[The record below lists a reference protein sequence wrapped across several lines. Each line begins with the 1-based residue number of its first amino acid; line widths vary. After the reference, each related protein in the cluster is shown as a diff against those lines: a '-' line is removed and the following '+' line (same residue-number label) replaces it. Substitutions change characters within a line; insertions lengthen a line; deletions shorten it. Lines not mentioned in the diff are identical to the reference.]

1 MFLKTRHTVGL
12 TLLFCYLVAWLDRM
26 AINMTLPFMAQEFG
40 LGPEKLGWV
49 LSAFFLGYSMSQ
61 VPGGMMADRVG
72 PRRVILVAL
81 VWWSLFTAATGVVGG
96 LASLLAVRFLF
107 GLGEGVF
114 PAAVWKVIGQ
124 FFSKKD
130 RGTANALVLS
140 SVALGPAISLLLLS
154 QMLPVFGW
162 RASFYLLGG
171 AGVLCVLAAWWQIS
185 DSPETHPRMAREE
198 LEQFERDTRSEAAN
212 SEQTLDRGSFGDL
225 LRSPAIWVLFFV
237 ALVYNLTMYGWL
249 NWLPK
254 YLMEVKGLSLGKT
267 GLLGSLPFILGGVGC
282 MLAGYVSDRWF
293 RGRRKWLVLGCQAVG
308 GVCLYLFTRIE
319 DPVQYMVAQCLA
331 GFLLFMAAGAICA
344 LPMILLPTR
353 LMGSG
358 AGFINTGGQIG
369 GFLTNILIGY
379 VIKWNDNAA
388 AAGFQ
393 VMLGALVVAA
403 VLVGV
408 GIRERPAVPTST
420 PNTLSPST
428 GGGA

>member
-1 MFLKTRHTVGL
+1 MKTRHSVGL

-26 AINMTLPFMAQEFG
+26 AINMTLPFMAKEFE
-40 LGPEKLGWV
+40 LGADKLGWV
-49 LSAFFLGYSMSQ
+49 LSAFFLGYAMSQ

-81 VWWSLFTAATGVVGG
+81 VWWSLFTAATGMVGG
-96 LASLLAVRFLF
+96 LVSLLAVRFLF

-140 SVALGPAISLLLLS
+140 SIALGPALSLLLLS
-154 QMLPVFGW
+154 SMLPVLGW
-162 RASFYLLGG
+162 RVSFLVLGA
-171 AGVLCVLAAWWQIS
+171 AGGLCVLAAWWNLA
-185 DSPETHPRMAREE
+185 DSPEQHPRMAREE
-198 LEQFERDTRSEAAN
+198 LEAFTRDTHSQAAT
-212 SEQTLDRGSFGDL
+212 SEQTLKRGSFGEL

-237 ALVYNLTMYGWL
+237 ALIYNLTMYGWL

-254 YLMEVKGLSLGKT
+254 YLMEVKGLSLAKT
-267 GLLGSLPFILGGVGC
+267 GLLGSLPFLFGGVGC
-282 MLAGYVSDRWF
+282 MLAGYVSDNWF
-293 RGRRKWLVLGCQAVG
+293 RGRRKWLVLTCQAVG

-319 DPVQYMVAQCLA
+319 DPVQYMVAQCVA
-331 GFLLFMAAGAICA
+331 GLLLFMAAGAIWA

-358 AGFINTGGQIG
+358 SGFINTGGQIG
-369 GFLTNILIGY
+369 GFITNILIGY
-379 VIKWNDNAA
+379 VIKWNNDNA

-403 VLVGV
+403 LLVAV
-408 GIRERPAVPTST
+408 GIRERPAAAASPG
-420 PNTLSPST
+420 PQQLSPSE
-428 GGGA
+428 GSA

>member
-1 MFLKTRHTVGL
+1 
-12 TLLFCYLVAWLDRM
+12 
-26 AINMTLPFMAQEFG
+26 
-40 LGPEKLGWV
+40 
-49 LSAFFLGYSMSQ
+49 
-61 VPGGMMADRVG
+61 
-72 PRRVILVAL
+72 
-81 VWWSLFTAATGVVGG
+81 VWWSLFTAATGMVGG
-96 LASLLAVRFLF
+96 LVSLLAVRFLF

-154 QMLPVFGW
+154 QMLPVLGW
-162 RASFYLLGG
+162 RVSFYVLGG
-171 AGVLCVLAAWWQIS
+171 AGALCVLAAWWQIS
-185 DSPETHPRMAREE
+185 DSPETHPRMSREE
-198 LEQFERDTRSEAAN
+198 LAQFERDTRSEAAN
-212 SEQTLDRGSFGDL
+212 AEQTLDKGSFTDL
-225 LRSPAIWVLFFV
+225 LRSPVIWALFFV
-237 ALVYNLTMYGWL
+237 ALIYNLTMYGWL

-254 YLMEVKGLSLGKT
+254 YLMEVKGLSLAKT
-267 GLLGSLPFILGGVGC
+267 GLLGSLPFVLGGVGC

-293 RGRRKWLVLGCQAVG
+293 RGRRKWLVLGCQVVG
-308 GVCLYLFTRIE
+308 GGCLYLFTRIE
-319 DPVQYMVAQCLA
+319 DPVQYMVAQCVA
-331 GFLLFMAAGAICA
+331 GFLLFMAAGAIWA

-353 LMGSG
+353 LMGAG

-379 VIKWNDNAA
+379 VIKWNDNNA

-403 VLVGV
+403 GLVAL
-408 GIRERPAVPTST
+408 GIRERAAVAPDAAPLPLSTS
-420 PNTLSPST
+420 